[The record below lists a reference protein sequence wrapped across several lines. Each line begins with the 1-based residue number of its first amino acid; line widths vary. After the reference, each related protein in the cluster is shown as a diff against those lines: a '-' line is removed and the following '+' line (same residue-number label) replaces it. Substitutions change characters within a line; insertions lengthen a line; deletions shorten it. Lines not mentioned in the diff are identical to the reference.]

1 MPAKKKAPEPQRIPI
16 RLPWADLMAFGKA
29 LKNSFSANMLGDVTL
44 VFTKGMLSINSEWGG
59 TTMNYEGD
67 FDGVVVV
74 KGGAFKTLIGA
85 HTKSNPAAPW
95 IVGGVD
101 RELGEFAL
109 ANAGVKAR
117 FLS

>member
-1 MPAKKKAPEPQRIPI
+1 MPAKKNISEPQRIPI
-16 RLPWADLMAFGKA
+16 RLPRAHLLAFGKA
-29 LKNSFSANMLGDVTL
+29 LKNSFNANMLGDVTL

-59 TTMNYEGD
+59 TTMNYEGA

-85 HTKSNPAAPW
+85 HTKSKSNSPW
-95 IVGGVD
+95 IAGGVD
-101 RELGEFAL
+101 SELGEFAL

>member
-1 MPAKKKAPEPQRIPI
+1 MPARK
-16 RLPWADLMAFGKA
+16 
-29 LKNSFSANMLGDVTL
+29 
-44 VFTKGMLSINSEWGG
+44 
-59 TTMNYEGD
+59 NYEGD

-85 HTKSNPAAPW
+85 HTKSNPKAPW
-95 IVGGVD
+95 IAGGVD

-117 FLS
+117 FPS